1 MTTEAVAA
9 LASLTLPDDLGAPV
23 RVGDL
28 WRERPAVL
36 AFLRHWG

>member
-1 MTTEAVAA
+1 MPAESVAT
-9 LASLTLPDDLGAPV
+9 LASLTLPDDAGAPV

>member
-1 MTTEAVAA
+1 MSETAKE
-9 LASLTLPDDLGAPV
+9 LADLTLADDDGHVV

-28 WRERPAVL
+28 WRERPMVL

>member
-1 MTTEAVAA
+1 MPVENVSALAA
-9 LASLTLPDDLGAPV
+9 LALPDDRGAPV

-28 WRERPAVL
+28 WRERPVVL